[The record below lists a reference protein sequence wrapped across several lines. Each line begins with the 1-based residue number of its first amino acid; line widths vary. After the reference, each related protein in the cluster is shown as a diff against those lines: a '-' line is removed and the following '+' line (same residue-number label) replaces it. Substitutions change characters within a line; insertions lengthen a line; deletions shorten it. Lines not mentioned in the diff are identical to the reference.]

1 MPARPTARFDLDCR
15 PPLSVVD
22 TVREIFC
29 NVAHIDFQQV
39 GDLERFFTLAA
50 GRHRRRSFKTSRGI
64 ELRAPRRAESAQL
77 RGTER
82 ALRRLH
88 PIFCK

>member
-1 MPARPTARFDLDCR
+1 MSSSYTVYTVPARPTARFDLDCR

-50 GRHRRRSFKTSRGI
+50 GRHRRRSFK
-64 ELRAPRRAESAQL
+64 
-77 RGTER
+77 
-82 ALRRLH
+82 
-88 PIFCK
+88 